1 MPTKAEQ
8 YAHFAEQSALQLTKS
23 WQEWILFLNTASRL
37 YKYPFHDQLM
47 IYAQRPD
54 ATACAE
60 YDLWNEKMG
69 RYVRRGSKG
78 IALID
83 DSGDQ
88 LRLRYVFDVSD
99 TGARE
104 HSRYPYLW
112 KLEPEH
118 EDKVSAMLEQQ
129 FGVSGREGLVQ
140 QLVDVAGK
148 LAEDYWE
155 EHGRDIRYI
164 VDGSFLEEYDDLNL
178 EVQFQ

>member
-1 MPTKAEQ
+1 
-8 YAHFAEQSALQLTKS
+8 
-23 WQEWILFLNTASRL
+23 
-37 YKYPFHDQLM
+37 
-47 IYAQRPD
+47 
-54 ATACAE
+54 
-60 YDLWNEKMG
+60 MG

-83 DSGDQ
+83 DSGDR

-140 QLVDVAGK
+140 QLVDVAGT
-148 LAEDYWE
+148 LAEDYLE
-155 EHGRDIRYI
+155 EPGRGIRYI
-164 VDGSFLEEYDDLNL
+164 GERSFRKAYADLHI
-178 EVQFQ
+178 